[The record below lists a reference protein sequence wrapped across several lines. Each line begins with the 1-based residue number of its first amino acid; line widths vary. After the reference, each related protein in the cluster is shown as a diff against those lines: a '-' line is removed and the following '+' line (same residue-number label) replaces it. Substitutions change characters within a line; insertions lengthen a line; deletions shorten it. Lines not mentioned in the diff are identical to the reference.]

1 MAAIDPAVKPFKDR
15 GGKIIIYQ
23 GWMDPSVLAQPV
35 VAYYEEVQKVMG
47 GALYKH
53 FYPGGQGERV
63 EKRDSRKA
71 NGGMALGRH
80 ALPGWERAFLEEQA
94 RQGAGFAEILHLLIE
109 FRLGDH
115 AHFRPIGRISS
126 VFSQCLPLT
135 DGSQLLIKGN
145 MSTSMS
151 SFDLG
156 QILYRNHISGYAFR
170 QTKRVIRKATAGI
183 LCNRLPN
190 LDAQWKV

>member
-35 VAYYEEVQKVMG
+35 VAYYEEVEKVMG

-80 ALPGWERAFLEEQA
+80 ALPGWEWAFLEEQA

-109 FRLGDH
+109 VRESFSLTCISHFFILNWLKKRLVINASTYFR
-115 AHFRPIGRISS
+115 RIGEH
-126 VFSQCLPLT
+126 LT
-135 DGSQLLIKGN
+135 
-145 MSTSMS
+145 
-151 SFDLG
+151 
-156 QILYRNHISGYAFR
+156 
-170 QTKRVIRKATAGI
+170 
-183 LCNRLPN
+183 
-190 LDAQWKV
+190 